1 MTHSPLQPQLEE
13 SSLLNKINR
22 SNPKS
27 WILYRNPNV
36 TAHGLCLLS
45 WELVGRAGEL
55 CCVWASC
62 CRAKASSAC
71 GASPAVTFALM
82 TSSWVPG
89 CYLCVLFWFLL
100 CVCVLVGCVG
110 FFVLSLA
117 SFPPPGKQK
126 LPLEVKR
133 QRALFSW
140 PSCLAFSSASLT
152 WIYSCVQKSRTSLL
166 SWSQSYF

>member
-89 CYLCVLFWFLL
+89 CYICVLFWFLL
-100 CVCVLVGCVG
+100 CVSVLVGCVG
-110 FFVLSLA
+110 FFLCLWG
-117 SFPPPGKQK
+117 FLFCPWLLFLLQGNRNY
-126 LPLEVKR
+126 PLKSKDRE
-133 QRALFSW
+133 
-140 PSCLAFSSASLT
+140 PSSPDHP
-152 WIYSCVQKSRTSLL
+152 VLL
-166 SWSQSYF
+166 SPVPH